1 MDNSAKQTTINNSQL
16 THSTSSGQTVDA
28 STLPSED
35 KHVQN
40 GISRPVPNRG
50 GIPVMPVTAV
60 PSPVSSPT
68 GKEHEPGSIPFPDAS
83 KMTGPEI
90 VEEEGKIEKEL
101 EALVEKTPD
110 MEKPKIPEEA
120 KKSGLDH
127 AKADTPMPPVVVGVK
142 PLPMSYDE
150 AEFTRKKNK
159 WKDSVA
165 WFAAVVMYHWKKLG
179 ISNKKKEE

>member
-1 MDNSAKQTTINNSQL
+1 MDNSTNPKQ
-16 THSTSSGQTVDA
+16 DA
-28 STLPSED
+28 PTQD
-35 KHVQN
+35 AVN
-40 GISRPVPNRG
+40 RPIPNRG
-50 GIPVMPVTAV
+50 GIPVTPVVAA
-60 PSPVSSPT
+60 PSLVSSPSS
-68 GKEHEPGSIPFPDAS
+68 KEHEPAASAPFPDVS
-83 KMTGPEI
+83 KMTGPEV

-110 MEKPKIPEEA
+110 LEKPKIPEEA
-120 KKSGLDH
+120 KKAGLEH
-127 AKADTPMPPVVVGVK
+127 AKADTPMPPVVSGVK

-150 AEFTRKKNK
+150 AEFTRKKYK